1 MSGLISDPLFQL
13 NLLLWMALPQP
24 AESRIN
30 PILYAVGYQVQWIC
44 PRLPLGQDLMTKLV
58 LKHTYSDEY
67 LVITAAATRPTEL
80 LVLLSNSLPDLNKDA
95 SKDLWVSPN
104 DFVKLKLIEKPDGVY
119 INFGYSNLLPGYFGE
134 VQLLEGG
141 QYQDYR
147 PLYLIPVD
155 LHLSAPD
162 QLSLLSLQERFRAA
176 FLAHLAQALRHEP
189 LVIDLE
195 ALWQRA
201 VVVWDLWMDLTTKQY
216 LIKQSKMWLIDWL
229 YRWMQKLAIDYHVT
243 EKAVTISKLGD
254 WERAL
259 LFKEFQ
265 SNMIR
270 KSQILHEQLSLD
282 LG

>member
-1 MSGLISDPLFQL
+1 M
-13 NLLLWMALPQP
+13 
-24 AESRIN
+24 
-30 PILYAVGYQVQWIC
+30 
-44 PRLPLGQDLMTKLV
+44 
-58 LKHTYSDEY
+58 
-67 LVITAAATRPTEL
+67 
-80 LVLLSNSLPDLNKDA
+80 
-95 SKDLWVSPN
+95 
-104 DFVKLKLIEKPDGVY
+104 
-119 INFGYSNLLPGYFGE
+119 
-134 VQLLEGG
+134 
-141 QYQDYR
+141 
-147 PLYLIPVD
+147 
-155 LHLSAPD
+155 
-162 QLSLLSLQERFRAA
+162 QERFRAA